1 MEAVKKSDPY
11 NCCVPLSSLYVDG
24 NQYYVLVTEEIS
36 TVLGTELT
44 ARRVNVNVL
53 DKNTEYAALEEG
65 GITTDQNVI
74 VGSDRSLEADA
85 RVRLDE
91 S

>member
-1 MEAVKKSDPY
+1 M
-11 NCCVPLSSLYVDG
+11 
-24 NQYYVLVTEEIS
+24 TEEIS